1 MCKFS
6 DNTFF
11 RTNSFLLKKM
21 MCVCVLSHVQLFAT
35 LWTVAHQVPLSIE
48 FSKQE
53 HWSEFPFSTT
63 RDLPS
68 PGIKPM
74 FLVSPALADGF
85 FTTEIP
91 GKQKGDVI
99 F

>member
-1 MCKFS
+1 MNF
-6 DNTFF
+6 
-11 RTNSFLLKKM
+11 FLLKKM

-35 LWTVAHQVPLSIE
+35 LWTVVHQVPLSIE

-53 HWSEFPFSTT
+53 YWSELPFLTT

-68 PGIKPM
+68 PRIKPAS
-74 FLVSPALADGF
+74 LVSPALADGF
-85 FTTEIP
+85 FTTELP
-91 GKQKGDVI
+91 GKENGDII